1 MLVQRSFQPPPLPT
15 RRVVGGHV
23 VLALARHI
31 KAQLL
36 EGGDHAGPVLH
47 LPGLSDEFPDG
58 EPDDALDEAPA
69 PEPTA
74 APAEPVDEPQPDP
87 NTPPVEG
94 WTPRQLDQGWGA
106 VLEGTQVADLPVSDQ
121 LPGTPIVVTDRRG
134 DAWTTTL
141 KAVVSRSDTEIV
153 VTNTGRPRR

>member
-1 MLVQRSFQPPPLPT
+1 MPPETAIRFRVDPQMRRQLDRLRREKAVNVSAWVRRLVHQ
-15 RRVVGGHV
+15 
-23 VLALARHI
+23 AL
-31 KAQLL
+31 Q
-36 EGGDHAGPVLH
+36 
-47 LPGLSDEFPDG
+47 DEFPDG
-58 EPDDALDEAPA
+58 EPDDAPA
-69 PEPTA
+69 PDPPA
-74 APAEPVDEPQPDP
+74 APAEPADELQPDP
-87 NTPPVEG
+87 NNPPIAG

>member
-1 MLVQRSFQPPPLPT
+1 MANP
-15 RRVVGGHV
+15 GHANRY
-23 VLALARHI
+23 ALAEP
-31 KAQLL
+31 A
-36 EGGDHAGPVLH
+36 
-47 LPGLSDEFPDG
+47 DE
-58 EPDDALDEAPA
+58 L
-69 PEPTA
+69 
-74 APAEPVDEPQPDP
+74 QPDP
-87 NTPPVEG
+87 NKPPIAG